1 MGGDG
6 GGKSRL
12 TLAWIIQAI
21 VSRKLNCGEILKC
34 LVPKCLEE
42 HFLFIKINEG
52 APDCPFMATLVCS
65 FADLEC
71 HNIKEVTK
79 RLFTSM
85 DLGCYISL

>member
-1 MGGDG
+1 MVVGGDG

-21 VSRKLNCGEILKC
+21 VSRKLNCGKILKC

-65 FADLEC
+65 FAALEC
-71 HNIKEVTK
+71 HNI
-79 RLFTSM
+79 
-85 DLGCYISL
+85 